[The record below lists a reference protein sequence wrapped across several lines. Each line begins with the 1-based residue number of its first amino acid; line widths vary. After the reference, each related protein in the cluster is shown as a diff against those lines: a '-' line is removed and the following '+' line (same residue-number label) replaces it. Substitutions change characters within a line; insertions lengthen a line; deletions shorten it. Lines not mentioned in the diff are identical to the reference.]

1 MGAIIQW
8 IIDLINQIGGPAV
21 GIAILLENFIPP
33 IPSEV
38 VLPLAG
44 VAANRGELGVVEA
57 IVWATAG
64 SLTGALALYAL
75 GALLGRDRTR
85 TLLDKLPLVNLK
97 DVTRAEQWFDR
108 HGSKAVLIGRVIP
121 GVRSVISIP
130 AGVNRMP
137 LVKFILLTVVGSSMW
152 NSLFV
157 IAGYQ
162 LGDNW
167 PIVEQYA
174 GVIQKVVIVVLAAL
188 VVWWIVQRVRSLRR
202 KRAAG
207 STGPETDVPE
217 KDRVAP

>member
-1 MGAIIQW
+1 MGGLIQW
-8 IIDLINQIGGPAV
+8 IIDLINQLGGPAV
-21 GIAILLENFIPP
+21 GFAILLENFVPP

-44 VAANRGELGVVEA
+44 VAASRGELGVLEA
-57 IVWATAG
+57 IIWATIG
-64 SLTGALALYAL
+64 SVTGALALYAL

-97 DVTRAEQWFDR
+97 DVTRAEQWFER
-108 HGSKAVLIGRVIP
+108 HGSKAILIGRVIP

-137 LVKFILLTVVGSSMW
+137 LVKFVLLTMAGSAVW

-157 IAGYQ
+157 VAGFE

-167 PIVEQYA
+167 HVVEQYT
-174 GVIQKVVIVVLAAL
+174 GIIQKVVIAVLVVL
-188 VVWWIVQRVRSLRR
+188 VIWWIIKRVRARR
-202 KRAAG
+202 AG
-207 STGPETDVPE
+207 EETD
-217 KDRVAP
+217 DD

>member
-1 MGAIIQW
+1 MGALIQW
-8 IIDLINQIGGPAV
+8 IIDLINQLGGPAV
-21 GIAILLENFIPP
+21 GFAILLENFVPP

-44 VAANRGELGVVEA
+44 VAASHGELGVLEA
-57 IVWATAG
+57 IIWATGG
-64 SLTGALALYAL
+64 SVTGALALYAL

-97 DVTRAEQWFDR
+97 DVTRAEQWFER
-108 HGSKAVLIGRVIP
+108 HGSKAILIGRVIP

-137 LVKFILLTVVGSSMW
+137 LVKFVLLTMAGSAVW

-157 IAGYQ
+157 VAGFE

-167 PIVEQYA
+167 HVVEQYT
-174 GVIQKVVIVVLAAL
+174 GIIQKVVIAAL
-188 VVWWIVQRVRSLRR
+188 VGLVIWWIIKRVRAR
-202 KRAAG
+202 KAG
-207 STGPETDVPE
+207 EEPD
-217 KDRVAP
+217 DD